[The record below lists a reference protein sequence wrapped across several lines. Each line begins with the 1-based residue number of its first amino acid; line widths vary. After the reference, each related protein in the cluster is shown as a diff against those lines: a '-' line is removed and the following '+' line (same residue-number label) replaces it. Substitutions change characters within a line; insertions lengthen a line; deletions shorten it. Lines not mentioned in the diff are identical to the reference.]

1 MDTTQINCLAT
12 SDSKIQK
19 IYWGCF
25 PSNFLPKRKIT
36 IKTLPVLLCCNLC
49 TTKQSDDMCHWIG
62 IFITKNTVVLFDS
75 GGAENW
81 SSNQNVK
88 RFIRNQDK
96 AVVYNEK
103 QYQPMLSDK
112 CGLYVLCFFYSMSR
126 KKSFRNFLKD
136 FSESNLMEN
145 DVFVWKRFKN
155 TFLRKKTCKNI

>member
-1 MDTTQINCLAT
+1 
-12 SDSKIQK
+12 
-19 IYWGCF
+19 
-25 PSNFLPKRKIT
+25 
-36 IKTLPVLLCCNLC
+36 
-49 TTKQSDDMCHWIG
+49 MCHWIG